1 MDPEPPAGSDESDS
15 PSGGLSGFMGFMG
28 STPRVIGAITALIG
42 ALSGLLIALNKAGFS
57 AMLAARALRRPRA
70 M

>member
-1 MDPEPPAGSDESDS
+1 
-15 PSGGLSGFMGFMG
+15 MGFMG

-57 AMLAARALRRPRA
+57 AMLAARAPRRPRA